1 MKSASIHSLR
11 NELKSYTKEELMEHC
26 LRLAKYKKENKELL
40 TYLLFE
46 AQDEEAYIKGIVEE
60 MDQQMSS
67 LKPYATYA
75 RNKGMRKLLREVKK
89 FIRYSGKKETEVVL
103 LMEFCTHLN
112 KYFARSLHDPVLRN
126 LLERQR
132 ILASKKL
139 SYLHEDLQFD
149 FLEIYP
155 DLHLEGGE

>member
-60 MDQQMSS
+60 MNQQMSS
-67 LKPYATYA
+67 LKGCATYV

-149 FLEIYP
+149 YIQLYP
-155 DLHLEGGE
+155 ELLLDEGQ